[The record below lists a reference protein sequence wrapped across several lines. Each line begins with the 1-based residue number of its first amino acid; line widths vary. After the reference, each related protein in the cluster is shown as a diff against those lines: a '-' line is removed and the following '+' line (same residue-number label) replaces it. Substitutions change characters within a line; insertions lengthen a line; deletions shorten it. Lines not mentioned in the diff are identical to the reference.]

1 MIVCPNCRNANEE
14 EAQFCSRCGQS
25 LEPGPSTIGPVRRD
39 VRERAEAQIDAL
51 DIAPPQPASRAPLI
65 AAGAA
70 IVLGALIAG
79 LWATLGPN
87 PCEGANFSS
96 DRFGYCLTVP
106 EGWEAGPGRV
116 GAVAVDEISRPREA
130 ATVLIVAVDLAEDQ
144 GLEEYAASVRDRDSA
159 VGLDP
164 GPIRDTFL
172 DGIEAVEW
180 DVSSQTE
187 TGQEFVMRQVVAVR
201 DEVGWIIS
209 LSDNADSLPRNE
221 RHFEQMLASWNFR

>member
-14 EAQFCSRCGQS
+14 ETQFCSRCGQS
-25 LEPGPSTIGPVRRD
+25 LEPGLSTMGPVRRD
-39 VRERAEAQIDAL
+39 IQERADAVAAL
-51 DIAPPQPASRAPLI
+51 DVAPPKPVSRVPLVVTGVAI
-65 AAGAA
+65 A
-70 IVLGALIAG
+70 LGALIAG
-79 LWATLGPN
+79 LSLTLRPN
-87 PCEGANFSS
+87 PCQGTNFSS

-130 ATVLIVAVDLAEDQ
+130 ATVLIVAVDLAQDQ
-144 GLEEYAASVRDRDSA
+144 GLEDYAASVRDRDSA

-172 DGIEAVEW
+172 DGVEAVEW
-180 DVSSQTE
+180 DITSETE

-201 DEVGWIIS
+201 NEVGWIIS
-209 LSDNADSLPRNE
+209 LSDNADSLPRHE
-221 RHFEQMLASWNFR
+221 PHFEQMLASWNFR